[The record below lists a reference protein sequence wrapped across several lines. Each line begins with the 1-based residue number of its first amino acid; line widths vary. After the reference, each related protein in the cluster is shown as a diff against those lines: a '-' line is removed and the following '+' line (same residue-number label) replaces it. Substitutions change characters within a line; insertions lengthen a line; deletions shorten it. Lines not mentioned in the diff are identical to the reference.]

1 MAIAT
6 VTVFDHPLPPRHT
19 PAASASWRLPPRVY
33 SPYPAHRVDRPMA
46 VPAASE
52 ETRALSGQTRRSPFR
67 GWRDRA
73 QR

>member
-6 VTVFDHPLPPRHT
+6 VVVFDRPLPPRHT
-19 PAASASWRLPPRVY
+19 PAASPHWRLPPRVY
-33 SPYPAHRVDRPMA
+33 SPYPLHRVDRPMA

-52 ETRALSGQTRRSPFR
+52 ETRALSGQTRWLPFR
-67 GWRDRA
+67 GRRGRT